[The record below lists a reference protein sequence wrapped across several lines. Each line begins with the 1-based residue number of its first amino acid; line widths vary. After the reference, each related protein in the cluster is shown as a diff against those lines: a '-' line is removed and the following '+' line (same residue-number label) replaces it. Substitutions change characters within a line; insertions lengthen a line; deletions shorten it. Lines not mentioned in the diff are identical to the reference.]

1 MEKSNP
7 IVLLIPV
14 GTVLK
19 LRKEYIYTTDDITDE
34 LRMLTDAETR
44 IYQ

>member
-7 IVLLIPV
+7 IVLLILI

-19 LRKEYIYTTDDITDE
+19 LRKEYAHTMDDITDE
-34 LRMLTDAETR
+34 LRTLIDTET
-44 IYQ
+44 